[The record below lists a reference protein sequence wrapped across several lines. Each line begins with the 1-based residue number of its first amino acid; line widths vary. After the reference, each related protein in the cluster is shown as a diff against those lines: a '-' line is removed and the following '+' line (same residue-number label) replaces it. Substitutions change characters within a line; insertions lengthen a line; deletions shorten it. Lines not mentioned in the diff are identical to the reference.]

1 MSAIGMGVAIAFV
14 AGFFL
19 GHFTG
24 HETTTTV
31 TAAGAG
37 AAGEAETAANGITP
51 APEFTAEELSAHAG
65 ANWIT
70 NGGSMSNDR
79 FSTLS
84 EINTENVK
92 ELKGDW
98 VTKIGANATAAKF
111 SAEGQAIEYE
121 GTIYITDGADDVFA
135 IDAHNGHRLWT

>member
-1 MSAIGMGVAIAFV
+1 MALAAAVVLAACGGSGG
-14 AGFFL
+14 
-19 GHFTG
+19 
-24 HETTTTV
+24 TTTT
-31 TAAGAG
+31 TASG
-37 AAGEAETAANGITP
+37 GEGPNGITP
-51 APEFTAEELSAHAG
+51 APEFSAAELEAPAG

-98 VTKIGANATAAKF
+98 VTKIGQNATAAKF